1 MRSFYGPLW
10 SFDVVLRHYGHP
22 DLMNKQPLGL
32 WDACMLVGSRYM
44 MQQGGISK
52 GTRSRGRENQ
62 IGSSTAVEVF
72 MAFQVRNHRDR
83 TLNLSEDIFA
93 GLDFTLRADDRRICH
108 KAGALRGFSA
118 SL

>member
-1 MRSFYGPLW
+1 
-10 SFDVVLRHYGHP
+10 
-22 DLMNKQPLGL
+22 
-32 WDACMLVGSRYM
+32 
-44 MQQGGISK
+44 
-52 GTRSRGRENQ
+52 
-62 IGSSTAVEVF
+62 